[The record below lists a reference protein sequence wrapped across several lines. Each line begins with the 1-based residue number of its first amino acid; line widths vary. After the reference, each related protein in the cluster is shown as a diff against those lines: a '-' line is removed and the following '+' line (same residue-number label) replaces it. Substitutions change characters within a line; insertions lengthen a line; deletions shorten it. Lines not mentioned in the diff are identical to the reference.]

1 MNKDKRRQILE
12 RLREA
17 NPHPTTELEY
27 ATPFELLISVILSAQ
42 ATDISVNKATAKL
55 YPHANTPE
63 TILALGVDG
72 LKNYIKTIG
81 LYNAKAENIIKKMK
95 EKQHGDVDLYTHIK
109 NIIYYVISN
118 EVPNPYEMIE
128 EISYKIKNGIQKV
141 VDSGF
146 FKESKSFSSAFKAWR
161 DAIYDKYFKVR
172 S

>member
-81 LYNAKAENIIKKMK
+81 LYNAKAENMPR
-95 EKQHGDVDLYTHIK
+95 
-109 NIIYYVISN
+109 SN
-118 EVPNPYEMIE
+118 
-128 EISYKIKNGIQKV
+128 
-141 VDSGF
+141 
-146 FKESKSFSSAFKAWR
+146 
-161 DAIYDKYFKVR
+161 
-172 S
+172 